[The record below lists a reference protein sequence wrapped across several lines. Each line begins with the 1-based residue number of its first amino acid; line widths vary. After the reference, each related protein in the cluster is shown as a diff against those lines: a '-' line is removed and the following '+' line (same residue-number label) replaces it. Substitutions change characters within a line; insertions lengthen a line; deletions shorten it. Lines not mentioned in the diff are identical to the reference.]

1 LSVIYFFR
9 HGQAG
14 TRDNYDSLSDLGRR
28 QAELLGDY
36 LAAEGIEFQAAY
48 AGAMARQ
55 QLTATAVATSYRSA
69 GLPFPTLQTLPAW
82 NEFDLD
88 HVYSELAPL
97 LAASDANFRSEY
109 ETMLEQVRTS
119 NGRPDAKIH
128 RRWSPCDIQVVDAWI
143 RSLYPY
149 SGESWDAFRQRVAG
163 LRSSLNGTEGNVA
176 VFTSATPTAIWAGL
190 ALDIHD
196 SRLMA
201 LAGVL
206 HNSSISVLRL
216 REEQLLL
223 FSFNGVPHLA
233 DAAMRTHR

>member
-1 LSVIYFFR
+1 MSFVYFFR

-14 TRDNYDSLSDLGRR
+14 TRDNYDSLSDVGRR
-28 QAELLGDY
+28 QAALLGEY
-36 LAAEGIEFQAAY
+36 LAAERIEFRTAF
-48 AGAMARQ
+48 AGAMSRQ
-55 QLTATAVATSYRSA
+55 QETAA
-69 GLPFPTLQTLPAW
+69 GVIDAFRHAGVPFPALQTLPAF

-97 LAASDANFRSEY
+97 LARADEGFRREY
-109 ETMLEQVRTS
+109 EIMMEQVRAS
-119 NGRPDAKIH
+119 EGSPDAAVH

-143 RSLYPY
+143 RSAYPY
-149 SGESWDAFRQRVAG
+149 SGESWEAFRKRVSG
-163 LRSSLNGTEGNVA
+163 PRPHLNGAEGNIA

-196 SRLMA
+196 ARVLP
-201 LAGVL
+201 LAGAL
-206 HNSSISVLRL
+206 YNSSITVLRL
-216 REEQLLL
+216 RGEQLRL